1 MTIRKL
7 LTLTVCTALLGCSDD
22 PEQTQQVPPTT
33 GFGNRLSGLT
43 AIIPEAGVTDKSS
56 TTRTGAAE
64 TGATVWLVDDA
75 ITVTDGL
82 HAGTFDVATGIGTA
96 TGKFNGSL
104 DFEQTPLYAVYP
116 AVSAMNGFT
125 APVVIST
132 MQNARTAGANNI
144 MTARC
149 EKVKAASESQFV
161 FRKKAATAQLSFDFT
176 SEGKYASEKVNSVKI
191 TAEGVNFAGACDF
204 DLTDPDAQLR
214 GSSNSITY
222 TFNEA
227 PSLADKI
234 EFTIGLAPCDLTQA
248 ANMYYLVS
256 TDRYTFLFNKR
267 PAQSSPEGSAISVS
281 LPLDQFTATDSETP
295 AEGEVKITHELPAL
309 NLSAQGTANCYIVDK
324 EARCSFDAT
333 VMGNGGE
340 GIIPGGGFTDYLGNP
355 LTAPATIAPASAEL
369 LWETTD
375 GLISELVLSDG
386 IVSFNTSAGKGNALI
401 AVKDQQGRIMW
412 SWHIWC
418 TDLPADQVYMANK
431 YGNSYTFMDRSLG
444 ATSALDDTG
453 SLGMSYQWGAQGPD
467 PRLVEILRHDRTD
480 PLRIRNQGERR
491 RFRRIHRN
499 DRQCDPESRNLP
511 QGGGLAF
518 RRTQQ
523 LPLGQS
529 AGRGGADRDS
539 SKVDLRPVS
548 PRLQDSGQGCLLDLH
563 ENGRKHHRPS
573 STQRRKHKSDQT
585 RMVSLLRSHGFG
597 RAGMVPL
604 QRVPLLQLR
613 RTEPRFVLLLLDLG
627 SLRRNEELLSGIQ
640 ERLERGRSALHL
652 PARKC
657 PNNPLR
663 QGITTGSIPCADRIS
678 AQGTNRQSKNLKNQT
693 R

>member
-125 APVVIST
+125 APVVIGT

-149 EKVKAASESQFV
+149 EEVKAASESQFV

-176 SEGKYASEKVNSVKI
+176 SEGKYASEKVNSIKI
-191 TAEGVNFAGACDF
+191 TAEGVKFAGACDF

-333 VMGNGGE
+333 VMGNGSE
-340 GIIPGGGFTDYLGNP
+340 GIIPGGSFTDYLGNP
-355 LTAPATIAPASAEL
+355 LTAPATIAPVSAEL

-418 TDLPADQVYMANK
+418 TDHPADQVYMANK

-453 SLGMSYQWGAQGPD
+453 SLGMSYQWGRKD
-467 PRLVEILRHDRTD
+467 PIPGSSKFYDMTEPTLYGSVTKVSVAASDASTGTIANAIQNPVTFLKAADW
-480 PLRIRNQGERR
+480 LFAGRNNYLWGNPQGEEELTATHQKS
-491 RFRRIHRN
+491 IY
-499 DRQCDPESRNLP
+499 DPCP
-511 QGGGLAF
+511 
-518 RRTQQ
+518 
-523 LPLGQS
+523 
-529 AGRGGADRDS
+529 
-539 SKVDLRPVS
+539 

-563 ENGRKHHRPS
+563 EDGRKHHRPCP
-573 STQRRKHKSDQT
+573 TQRRKHKSDQT

-597 RAGMVPL
+597 RAGVVPL

-657 PNNPLR
+657 PNDPLR

>member
-309 NLSAQGTANCYIVDK
+309 NLSAQGTA
-324 EARCSFDAT
+324 
-333 VMGNGGE
+333 
-340 GIIPGGGFTDYLGNP
+340 
-355 LTAPATIAPASAEL
+355 EL

-453 SLGMSYQWGAQGPD
+453 SLGMSYQWGRKDPIPGSSKFYDMTEPTLYGSVTKVSVAASDASTGTIANAIQNPVTFLKAADWLFAGRNNYLWGNPQGEEGLTATHQKSIYD
-467 PRLVEILRHDRTD
+467 PCPPGYRIPGKDAFSIFTKTGENTTD
-480 PLRIRNQGERR
+480 PAQHNVVNTSPTKRGWYLYYAATGSGEQAWFPYNGCRYYSSGALNR
-491 RFRRIHRN
+491 GSFYY
-499 DRQCDPESRNLP
+499 CWTSAPSA
-511 QGGGLAF
+511 GTKSCCLAF
-518 RRTQQ
+518 KNDWKEVD
-523 LPLGQS
+523 PLYTFQ
-529 AGRGGADRDS
+529 RGNA
-539 SKVDLRPVS
+539 
-548 PRLQDSGQGCLLDLH
+548 
-563 ENGRKHHRPS
+563 
-573 STQRRKHKSDQT
+573 QT
-585 RMVSLLRSHGFG
+585 IRCVK
-597 RAGMVPL
+597 
-604 QRVPLLQLR
+604 
-613 RTEPRFVLLLLDLG
+613 E
-627 SLRRNEELLSGIQ
+627 
-640 ERLERGRSALHL
+640 
-652 PARKC
+652 
-657 PNNPLR
+657 
-663 QGITTGSIPCADRIS
+663 
-678 AQGTNRQSKNLKNQT
+678 
-693 R
+693 

>member
-125 APVVIST
+125 APVVIGT

-453 SLGMSYQWGAQGPD
+453 SLGMSYQWGRKDPIPGSSKFYDMTEPTLYGSVTKVSVAASDASTGTIANAIQNPVTFLKAADWLFAGRNNYLWGNPQGEEGLTATHQKSIYD
-467 PRLVEILRHDRTD
+467 PCPPGYRIPGKDAFSIFTKTGENTTD
-480 PLRIRNQGERR
+480 PAQHNVV
-491 RFRRIHRN
+491 N
-499 DRQCDPESRNLP
+499 TSP
-511 QGGGLAF
+511 
-518 RRTQQ
+518 TK
-523 LPLGQS
+523 
-529 AGRGGADRDS
+529 RGWYLYYA
-539 SKVDLRPVS
+539 
-548 PRLQDSGQGCLLDLH
+548 
-563 ENGRKHHRPS
+563 
-573 STQRRKHKSDQT
+573 
-585 RMVSLLRSHGFG
+585 
-597 RAGMVPL
+597 A
-604 QRVPLLQLR
+604 
-613 RTEPRFVLLLLDLG
+613 
-627 SLRRNEELLSGIQ
+627 
-640 ERLERGRSALHL
+640 
-652 PARKC
+652 
-657 PNNPLR
+657 
-663 QGITTGSIPCADRIS
+663 TGSGEQAWFPYNGCRYYSSGAL
-678 AQGTNRQSKNLKNQT
+678 NRG
-693 R
+693 